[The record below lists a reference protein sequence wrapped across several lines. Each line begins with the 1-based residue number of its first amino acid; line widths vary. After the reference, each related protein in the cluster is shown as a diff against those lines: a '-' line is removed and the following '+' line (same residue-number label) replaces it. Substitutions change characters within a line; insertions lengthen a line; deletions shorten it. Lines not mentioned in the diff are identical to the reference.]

1 MPDAPTFR
9 TEGNLSTQTLEALLP
24 AIVAHALP
32 SFIGAQR
39 WFGDKSRDIARIE
52 GAARLVLP
60 QNGSFLIL
68 LGVRLFFDTGG
79 PVEYFVPLSVARS
92 AAGDV
97 APVARIEAV
106 DGEWTVLDAVQTPAF
121 RRWLLEELARDR
133 RDSSSG
139 FRWSASSAANEF
151 LSAAMLAESR
161 VSSAQQSNSSIVYGS
176 SVILKVFRRL
186 SPGLNP
192 EVELGRFFTTRTGF
206 RNTPRLLGEWSYEG
220 PDGVT
225 RSLAVAQSFIPSV
238 GDGWSYTL
246 ETLYYATTATD
257 ADARRLGQLTAQMH
271 LALESARGDP
281 DLAPEPI
288 GAKDI
293 AAWSQ
298 RVARAVESTAGAVA
312 TVAGR
317 EHGETRE
324 LIDAF
329 LNLAPR
335 LASQASGFDR
345 LIGRNKTRVHGDYHL
360 GQTLRTTDG
369 DFVILD
375 FEGEPQRPIEERRA
389 KTSPLKDVAGM
400 LRSFG
405 YARGAAERR
414 ASTGDAAR
422 EDLRS
427 MLVAWERSTRRAFI
441 DSYVAESRRGG
452 ARYLPASDDD
462 VRQALSAWEL
472 DKALYEVNYELNN
485 RPDWLALPLAAT
497 LKLA

>member
-1 MPDAPTFR
+1 MPDAPTFQ
-9 TEGNLSTQTLEALLP
+9 TEGSLRADQLDALLP

-39 WFGDKSRDIARIE
+39 WYGDKARGIERIE
-52 GAARLVLP
+52 VAAHSVLP
-60 QNGSFLIL
+60 QDGSFLIL
-68 LGVRLFFDTGG
+68 LGVRLFFDAGE
-79 PVEYFVPLSVARS
+79 PVEYFVPLSVART
-92 AAGDV
+92 AADNF
-97 APVARIEAV
+97 PPIARIEAADEQWSV
-106 DGEWTVLDAVQTPAF
+106 RDAVQTPAF

-133 RDSSSG
+133 RDSTSG
-139 FRWSASSAANEF
+139 FRWSTTSAANEF

-192 EVELGRFFTTRTGF
+192 EVELGRFLTTRTSF
-206 RNTPRLLGEWSYEG
+206 RNTPRLLGEWSYLD

-225 RSLAVAQSFIPSV
+225 RSLAVAQSYIPSV

-246 ETLYYATTATD
+246 DTLRSPTTVTES
-257 ADARRLGQLTAQMH
+257 DARRLGQLTAQMH
-271 LALESARGDP
+271 LALESARGNP

-288 GAKDI
+288 GAQDT
-293 AAWSQ
+293 AAWSGSI
-298 RVARAVESTAGAVA
+298 ARAVESTAHAVA
-312 TVAGR
+312 NVAGR
-317 EHGETRE
+317 ERGETRE

-329 LNLAPR
+329 LNLAPQ
-335 LASQASGFDR
+335 LAAQASGFDR
-345 LIGRNKTRVHGDYHL
+345 LIGRYKTRVHGDYHL
-360 GQTLRTTDG
+360 GQTLRTTAG

-400 LRSFG
+400 LRSYG
-405 YARGAAERR
+405 YARGAAERQER
-414 ASTGDAAR
+414 TGETAS

-427 MLVAWERSTRRAFI
+427 TLVAWERSTRRAFI
-441 DSYVAESRRGG
+441 ESYVAESRRGG

-462 VRQALSAWEL
+462 VRQSLAAWEL

-497 LKLA
+497 LKLV